1 MSDDEQRREAARILA
16 LTGGDAG
23 RAFEMLERQLSV
35 TVMRTQVLLSLSGI
49 VVTVTGFSGEAI
61 ARVGLVAKV
70 SISLGILLVLAAAVT
85 AILGVLRV
93 RWLTQMLAD
102 DAEETL
108 LRAIRVRDE
117 KSDALARASWLFA
130 AGFAL
135 YCVAIAQLLA
145 RAG

>member
-1 MSDDEQRREAARILA
+1 MILA
-16 LTGGDAG
+16 LTKGDAA

-61 ARVGLVAKV
+61 ARVSMVAKM
-70 SISLGILLVLAAAVT
+70 SISGGILLVLAAAVT

-93 RWLTQMLAD
+93 RWLTQELDEDAD
-102 DAEETL
+102 QTL
-108 LRAIRVRDE
+108 VRAIEIRDR
-117 KSDALARASWLFA
+117 KSESLVRASWLFV

-135 YCVAIAQLLA
+135 YCVAIAQLLVHA
-145 RAG
+145 R